1 MSKSIKLTVIL
12 LLVASTLMAQKPVY
26 VQAVARPGDGVYSL
40 LRWYGI
46 EKQRCN
52 VDHFYKINEMKA
64 NAPLKSNRMYHL
76 PIYAYTYNSKSI
88 RSTIGDNNMEKA
100 KRIQKYNEQM
110 VLAKLRA
117 KTYQDTKVLWVPH
130 HELGCKSQ
138 VATPTKPKVDPKEV
152 TVTATPGKPVTAA
165 TKPSEE
171 PEPPTKNIDA
181 DLTKRI
187 FPIFGKKYE
196 KVPLVDN
203 KLKGKVYYIVGGHG
217 GRDPGAIGKSKTGQS
232 LCEDEY
238 AYDVS
243 LRLARN
249 LLKRGAT
256 VYVITRDPDDGI
268 RSGNI
273 LKCDTDERC
282 WKDDKI
288 AANAKAKLL
297 QRATAINKL
306 YEKHKRA
313 GTKSQTTIVIHVDS
327 RSVRQRVDLFFYHF
341 PESKSG
347 KRLAQTLHGVMG
359 QQYKIHRKNG
369 NYSGTVS
376 GRDLFMLRETKPA
389 AVYVELG
396 NIQNRADQARITI
409 EGNRQAL
416 ADWLM
421 LGLLKAN
428 EKN

>member
-1 MSKSIKLTVIL
+1 MSKSEQLTVVL
-12 LLVASTLMAQKPVY
+12 LLVASTILAQKPVY
-26 VQAVARPGDGVYSL
+26 VKAVARPGDGVYSL
-40 LRWYGI
+40 LRWYNI

-52 VDHFYKINEMKA
+52 VDHFYKINEMKSD
-64 NAPLKSNRMYHL
+64 APLKSNRLYHL
-76 PIYAYTYNSKSI
+76 PIYAYPYNGKSI
-88 RSTIGDNNMEKA
+88 RSSIGDNNMDKA

-110 VLAKLRA
+110 VIAKLRA

-130 HELGCKSQ
+130 HEMGCKSK
-138 VATPTKPKVDPKEV
+138 AAIPTKPDQEPKEV
-152 TVTATPGKPVTAA
+152 TVTATPGKPAVSTP
-165 TKPSEE
+165 KPSEE
-171 PEPPTKNIDA
+171 PEPPTPSIEANPA
-181 DLTKRI
+181 KRLY
-187 FPIFGKKYE
+187 PIFGKKYE

-203 KLKGKVYYIVGGHG
+203 KLKGSVYYVVGGHG

-282 WKDDKI
+282 WKDVKI
-288 AANAKAKLL
+288 AANAKDKLV
-297 QRATAINKL
+297 QRASAVNKL

-313 GTKSQTTIVIHVDS
+313 GAKNQTTIMIHVDS

-341 PESKSG
+341 PNSKSG
-347 KRLAQTLHGVMG
+347 KKLASTLHSVMD

-376 GRDLFMLRETKPA
+376 GRDLFMLRETKPS

-421 LGLLKAN
+421 MGLLKAN
-428 EKN
+428 SKR